1 MIIVR
6 KMGRYLLSWDI
17 VREVYIV
24 YLNYDIGDLHER
36 IRKQGIIPFPSELI
50 FKWFLQTALV
60 LHYLHRKHVI
70 HRDIKPQNLFL
81 NEV

>member
-1 MIIVR
+1 MDDHV
-6 KMGRYLLSWDI
+6 
-17 VREVYIV
+17 
-24 YLNYDIGDLHER
+24 GDLYER
-36 IRKQGIIPFPSELI
+36 IQRQGLTPFPSELI

-81 NEV
+81 DDVLFTWMCD